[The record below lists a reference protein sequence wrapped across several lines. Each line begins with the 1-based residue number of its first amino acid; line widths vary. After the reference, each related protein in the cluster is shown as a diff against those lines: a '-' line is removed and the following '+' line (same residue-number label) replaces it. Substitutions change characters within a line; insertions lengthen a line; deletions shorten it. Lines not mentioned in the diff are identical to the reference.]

1 MKTKACICVLASLA
15 CLQAAG
21 REERE
26 RFANAI
32 VAADAQ
38 VAAGQKDFVK
48 QLQPF
53 RDGKPGDVIALE
65 HSYTSFAKAVVTAK
79 ASVRSLTAPAQS
91 PDCTELRRA
100 FLGYLDSEN
109 TVIAELGD
117 VVAKVK
123 AANGKLDLLAKL
135 QVLGDLKKCGEAED
149 PARQKFID
157 AAKEYDRVDHS
168 F

>member
-1 MKTKACICVLASLA
+1 MQTKSLICVLASVA

-32 VAADAQ
+32 VAADGQ
-38 VAAGQKDFVK
+38 VANGQKEFMK
-48 QLQPF
+48 QLKPF
-53 RDGKPGDVIALE
+53 QDGKPGDLPALE
-65 HSYTSFAKAVVTAK
+65 RGYASFTKAVASAK
-79 ASVRSLTAPAQS
+79 ASARSLTPPTRS
-91 PDCTELRRA
+91 PDCVGLQRS
-100 FLGYLDSEN
+100 FLGYLESEN

-123 AANGKLDLLAKL
+123 AANGKLDLLGKL

-157 AAKEYDRVDHS
+157 AAKEYDRVDHTL
-168 F
+168 